1 MFLNTSVL
9 AGFLTLLWQ
18 KDCACSSLPSGGRRS
33 GPPRPVERPKGRKD
47 LDSDG
52 SGWKP
57 RAPTSSTDPVGGY
70 TTVVGA
76 EVLAPHLALPDTQEG
91 SGQRTRLPT

>member
-1 MFLNTSVL
+1 MMGVGGSP
-9 AGFLTLLWQ
+9 GPPHPPLTLW
-18 KDCACSSLPSGGRRS
+18 
-33 GPPRPVERPKGRKD
+33 
-47 LDSDG
+47 
-52 SGWKP
+52 
-57 RAPTSSTDPVGGY
+57 GGY